1 MSTRFLLDS
10 NVLSQLIRDPRGAVA
25 MRLATTGD
33 AQVFTSVVVA
43 CELHFGASKKG
54 SSVLTDRVDRLLE
67 NIEVVPLEIGV
78 DRKYADIRHALESSG
93 QLIGAND
100 LFIAAHALEQE
111 ATLVT
116 DNIAEFKRVAGLQL
130 ENWVRAPSP

>member
-1 MSTRFLLDS
+1 MTTRFLLDT

-33 AQVFTSVVVA
+33 AQVFTSVVVSS
-43 CELHFGASKKG
+43 ELRLGARKKG
-54 SSVLTDRVDRLLE
+54 STVLTDRVDQLLAS
-67 NIEVVPLEIGV
+67 IDVAPLDVGV
-78 DRKYADIRHALESSG
+78 DQIYADIRNLLESSG
-93 QLIGAND
+93 QTIGAND

-116 DNIAEFKRVAGLQL
+116 DNVEEFQRVPGLKV
-130 ENWVRAPSP
+130 ENWVRQS